1 MTIIA
6 NVMWEMTAGTSAVND
21 QVGHLLIALTDV
33 LKDLAFVDSRGF
45 RRLEGLAGTLAA
57 VEAIS
62 CAHLELNM
70 NSSGFLENIVELVK
84 VLTPVAASIN
94 ESPGGLALLCK
105 LATRTGNPAQLRWRG
120 GHRAASPRWKRF
132 GVLALEQSKTDA
144 EAKRGGAKAV
154 LRRAQFPIKYIS
166 RAGWQGDFQRWRWPA
181 SLIAI
186 MEGTGLLI
194 RDLIGLV
201 DPDIGAIHAY
211 PAVEFAQWPSVV
223 PAQLLSR
230 PLERDNGR
238 VLWLV
243 LREHP
248 PRVLAFGICG
258 QGMQYT

>member
-1 MTIIA
+1 MAWGVQEIPQPIFTVFA
-6 NVMWEMTAGTSAVND
+6 HPARHCREFGGARRARAARQGTPATMPMCAGCRVAVFCSSACS
-21 QVGHLLIALTDV
+21 A
-33 LKDLAFVDSRGF
+33 
-45 RRLEGLAGTLAA
+45 AG
-57 VEAIS
+57 
-62 CAHLELNM
+62 
-70 NSSGFLENIVELVK
+70 
-84 VLTPVAASIN
+84 
-94 ESPGGLALLCK
+94 
-105 LATRTGNPAQLRWRG
+105 WRG

-132 GVLALEQSKTDA
+132 GVLALEQAKTDA

-154 LRRAQFPIKYIS
+154 LRRAQFPIMYIS

-181 SLIAI
+181 SSIAI

-230 PLERDNGR
+230 PLERDDGR
-238 VLWLV
+238 VLRLV

>member
-1 MTIIA
+1 MPWGVQEIPQPIFTEFA
-6 NVMWEMTAGTSAVND
+6 HPARHCREFGGA
-21 QVGHLLIALTDV
+21 
-33 LKDLAFVDSRGF
+33 
-45 RRLEGLAGTLAA
+45 RRAWAA
-57 VEAIS
+57 RQD
-62 CAHLELNM
+62 
-70 NSSGFLENIVELVK
+70 
-84 VLTPVAASIN
+84 TPVTMPMCAGCRVAVFCSSACSAAS
-94 ESPGGLALLCK
+94 
-105 LATRTGNPAQLRWRG
+105 WRG

-132 GVLALEQSKTDA
+132 GVLALEQAKTDA

-154 LRRAQFPIKYIS
+154 LRRAQFPIMYMS
-166 RAGWQGDFQRWRWPA
+166 RAGWQGDLQRWRWPA

-230 PLERDNGR
+230 PLERDDGR
-238 VLWLV
+238 VLRLV

>member
-1 MTIIA
+1 MPWAVQEIPQPIFTVFA
-6 NVMWEMTAGTSAVND
+6 HPARHCREFGGARRARAARQGTPATMPMCAGCRVSVFCSSACSAV
-21 QVGHLLIALTDV
+21 G
-33 LKDLAFVDSRGF
+33 
-45 RRLEGLAGTLAA
+45 
-57 VEAIS
+57 
-62 CAHLELNM
+62 
-70 NSSGFLENIVELVK
+70 
-84 VLTPVAASIN
+84 
-94 ESPGGLALLCK
+94 
-105 LATRTGNPAQLRWRG
+105 WRG

-211 PAVEFAQWPSVV
+211 PALEFAQWPSVV